1 MLVSVS
7 LYSRR
12 YTFDARLQPIHMSM
26 KEKREAGHWRNPLS
40 VENTGA
46 GTIAG
51 SLTLGRELRRKTAAG
66 VALGTFVIESPVP
79 ATVAALALAG
89 FDFVVLDME
98 HSTVDFA
105 RLELLIAASQAAGL
119 ATLVRPWGEDT
130 GLIGKV
136 LDMGANGIMVP
147 HVDSPERARAVVE
160 QARYAPQGSRGL
172 CPLTKYDAL
181 AEPLQA
187 LNESTYVVIQIEG
200 RKALGQMA
208 AIAAVAGIDAVFV
221 GPYDL
226 AMSMGVPPGSA
237 QVFAAAQKLAG
248 SVPHGPTLGIYIDDP
263 AKCADWAARRFA
275 LQVVS
280 FDGRMLSNGARS
292 VVTQARQG
300 LRAGN
305 AKT

>member
-1 MLVSVS
+1 MN
-7 LYSRR
+7 
-12 YTFDARLQPIHMSM
+12 
-26 KEKREAGHWRNPLS
+26 EKPEAGNWRNPLS
-40 VENTGA
+40 VENAGA
-46 GTIAG
+46 VRIAS
-51 SLTLGRELRRKTAAG
+51 SLTLGRELRRKTAVG
-66 VALGTFVIESPVP
+66 VALGSFVIESPVP
-79 ATVAALALAG
+79 ATVSALALAG

-98 HSTVDFA
+98 HSTIDFS

-130 GLIGKV
+130 GLIGKI

-172 CPLTKYDAL
+172 CPLTKYDSL
-181 AEPLQA
+181 GEPLQA
-187 LNESTYVVIQIEG
+187 LNDSTYVVIQIEG
-200 RKALGQMA
+200 RKALAQMA

-226 AMSMGVPPGSA
+226 AMSLGVPPGSA
-237 QVFAAAQKLAG
+237 QVFAAAEKLAEAAPG
-248 SVPHGPTLGIYIDDP
+248 GPTLGIYIDDP

-280 FDGRMLSNGARS
+280 YDGRMLSNGARS
-292 VVTQARQG
+292 VATQARQG
-300 LRAGN
+300 LRSKKE
-305 AKT
+305 KT

>member
-1 MLVSVS
+1 
-7 LYSRR
+7 
-12 YTFDARLQPIHMSM
+12 M
-26 KEKREAGHWRNPLS
+26 KEKPGAGNWRNPLS
-40 VENTGA
+40 VYNAGA
-46 GTIAG
+46 ARIAA
-51 SLTLGRELRRKTAAG
+51 SLTLGGELRRQTKTG

-79 ATVAALALAG
+79 ATVSALALAG

-105 RLELLIAASQAAGL
+105 RLELLIAASQAVGL

-130 GLIGKV
+130 GLIGKI

-172 CPLTKYDAL
+172 CPLTKYDSL
-181 AEPLQA
+181 NEPLQA
-187 LNESTYVVIQIEG
+187 QNDSIYVVIQIEG

-208 AIAAVAGIDAVFV
+208 DIAAVAGIDAVFV

-237 QVFAAAQKLAG
+237 QVFAAAEKLAEA
-248 SVPHGPTLGIYIDDP
+248 VPGGPTLGIYIDDP
-263 AKCADWAARRFA
+263 ARCADWAARRFA

-280 FDGRMLSNGARS
+280 FDGRMLSNGARAIAAE
-292 VVTQARQG
+292 ARRG
-300 LRAGN
+300 LGARN

>member
-1 MLVSVS
+1 MPVH
-7 LYSRR
+7 
-12 YTFDARLQPIHMSM
+12 TFNTRLQRNHMSM
-26 KEKREAGHWRNPLS
+26 EKKSDAGNWRNPLS
-40 VENTGA
+40 VDNAGA
-46 GTIAG
+46 TRIAG
-51 SLTLGRELRRKTAAG
+51 SLTLGRALRRKTAAG

-79 ATVAALALAG
+79 ATVNALALAG

-98 HSTVDFA
+98 HSTIDFT

-130 GLIGKV
+130 GLIGKI

-172 CPLTKYDAL
+172 CPLTKYDSL
-181 AEPLQA
+181 GEPLQA
-187 LNESTYVVIQIEG
+187 LNDSTYVVIQIEG
-200 RKALGQMA
+200 RKALGQMSG
-208 AIAAVAGIDAVFV
+208 IAAVAGIDAVFV

-237 QVFAAAQKLAG
+237 QVFAAAEKLAEA
-248 SVPHGPTLGIYIDDP
+248 VPGGPTLGIYIDDP

-292 VVTQARQG
+292 IATRARQG
-300 LRAGN
+300 LHGKN
-305 AKT
+305 EKT